1 MSYTVVFTPEAQE
14 QLLELYRYI
23 AAAASPMTAERYI
36 SAIITYCEELRTF
49 PRRGNRRNDIREGL
63 RVTNY
68 RKRVVIAFD
77 VEVDAEQVSV
87 IGIFYGGQDYET
99 VLQDDTDDS

>member
-1 MSYTVVFTPEAQE
+1 M
-14 QLLELYRYI
+14 I
-23 AAAASPMTAERYI
+23 AERYI
-36 SAIITYCEELRTF
+36 NAIITYCEELRTF
-49 PRRGNRRNDIREGL
+49 SHRGNRRDDIREGL

-77 VEVDAEQVSV
+77 VDAEQVSV

-99 VLQDDTDDS
+99 VLQGDTDDS

>member
-1 MSYTVVFTPEAQE
+1 
-14 QLLELYRYI
+14 
-23 AAAASPMTAERYI
+23 MTF
-36 SAIITYCEELRTF
+36 C
-49 PRRGNRRNDIREGL
+49 EGL

-77 VEVDAEQVSV
+77 VDAEQVSV

-99 VLQDDTDDS
+99 VLQGDPDDS